1 MQLHQALPILRDI
14 IGDNVQV
21 RRVPSGLT
29 NAVYR
34 LTTPESSWALRIN
47 NPQGHRLGIN
57 RQRELDILAHV
68 KGQPWAPVVAW
79 ASHQLLLTEWH
90 SGADFHPCTAD
101 SLETLC
107 ALIETI
113 HGLTDAY
120 LLDQP
125 ALLVTD
131 QIQLLLAQGGAVDPL
146 FQAQVL
152 AECERYQAPDR
163 LVLCH
168 HDWHAGNLIQQP
180 LQQLVLLDWE
190 YAAPGDARLDLACL
204 LSGFK
209 LSVTQRQQVLER
221 FQLEPD
227 TLLTAQCLAD
237 AMSLLWYRVRCPTRP
252 YLDEQIQWRVRWQAH
267 LDTR

>member
-1 MQLHQALPILRDI
+1 MHLHEALPILRDI
-14 IGDNVQV
+14 IGDSVEI

-29 NAVYR
+29 NAVYQ
-34 LTTPESSWALRIN
+34 LSTPKRHWALRIN
-47 NPQGHRLGIN
+47 NPQSHRLGIN
-57 RQRELDILAHV
+57 RQRELDILAQI

-79 ASHQLLLTEWH
+79 ASDQLLLTEWQLGDNYQ
-90 SGADFHPCTAD
+90 SSDADW
-101 SLETLC
+101 LESLC

-113 HGLTDAY
+113 HGFTGAN

-125 ALLVTD
+125 ALLVPD
-131 QIQLLLAQGGAVDPL
+131 QIHLLLAQAGPIDPI

-152 AECERYQAPDR
+152 AECQRYQAPDR

-168 HDWHAGNLIQQP
+168 HDWHAGNLIHQP
-180 LQQLVLLDWE
+180 TQQLVLLDWE

-209 LSVTQRQQVLER
+209 LSVLQRQQILHR
-221 FQLEPD
+221 FRLEPD
-227 TLLTAQCLAD
+227 TLLTVQCLAD
-237 AMSLLWYRVRCPTRP
+237 AMSLLWYRVRCPMRP
-252 YLDEQIQWRVRWQAH
+252 YLAEQHQWRVRWQAH